1 MELDRTVAS
10 VYCSLILSSFIV
22 FLLIVFVLQLLLYGI
37 IININKKQ
45 RIVCQCMKVQH
56 EIFTNTRNVL
66 LKYTR
71 AQSSPLVSTS
81 ATAIKCSRPL
91 NCVVK
96 LRTSID

>member
-45 RIVCQCMKVQH
+45 RMKVQH

>member
-45 RIVCQCMKVQH
+45 RIVSGQYMKVQH
-56 EIFTNTRNVL
+56 EIFTNTRNVA
-66 LKYTR
+66 K
-71 AQSSPLVSTS
+71 
-81 ATAIKCSRPL
+81 IH
-91 NCVVK
+91 
-96 LRTSID
+96 